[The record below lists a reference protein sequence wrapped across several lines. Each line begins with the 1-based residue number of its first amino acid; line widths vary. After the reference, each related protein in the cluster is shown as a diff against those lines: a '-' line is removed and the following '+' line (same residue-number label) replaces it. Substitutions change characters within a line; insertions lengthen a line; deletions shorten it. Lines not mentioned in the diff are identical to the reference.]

1 MTQEHYSNGKPK
13 GIVRY
18 YLPTFET
25 EVDARCFPLSYNLD
39 KVQCGL
45 EPITTCFCDSPECH
59 NNSNQR
65 VHVLACFH
73 SFHLTCLAADG
84 ACIICDPPLK
94 SLAKQLSE
102 NFNKGLMN
110 ESEEESEEVTSSNDD
125 NSRDLELSSAEEAEK
140 YYN

>member
-1 MTQEHYSNGKPK
+1 MPGAF
-13 GIVRY
+13 
-18 YLPTFET
+18 L
-25 EVDARCFPLSYNLD
+25 LSYNLD
-39 KVQCGL
+39 KVQCRL
-45 EPITTCFCDSPECH
+45 EPNTTCFCDFPECC

-73 SFHLTCLAADG
+73 FFPLTCLAADG

-102 NFNKGLMN
+102 NLNKGLMN
-110 ESEEESEEVTSSNDD
+110 ESEEETEEVTSSNDD

>member
-1 MTQEHYSNGKPK
+1 MCLLVS
-13 GIVRY
+13 I
-18 YLPTFET
+18 
-25 EVDARCFPLSYNLD
+25 
-39 KVQCGL
+39 
-45 EPITTCFCDSPECH
+45 
-59 NNSNQR
+59 
-65 VHVLACFH
+65 

-140 YYN
+140 YYNWRGVWNNAFSDFWCNAKFS